1 MNSIDLVVAERCAHY
16 GIIATCLK
24 HRPASRGGDV
34 LTAARMQIAWE
45 LRRQWKQHGL
55 VFEPSFTQI
64 AEAVGYKWHTGAQDA
79 VNSVDQKKAGREL
92 KHAMREDRNME
103 LAAMGGVA

>member
-24 HRPASRGGDV
+24 NRPASNGGDV

-45 LRRQWKQHGL
+45 LRRKWGEYGL
-55 VFEPSFTQI
+55 ALQPSFPQI
-64 AEAVGYKWHTGAQDA
+64 AKAVGYRSHEGVIGAVRKIDSRMDA
-79 VNSVDQKKAGREL
+79 KAG
-92 KHAMREDRNME
+92 
-103 LAAMGGVA
+103 AA